1 MRIGVFASEAA
12 HLTASLRGLDG
23 MHDNPGYDEAAGR
36 SNCSRK
42 TEIENSQLENADLRH
57 GRERRKVTKIAFRT
71 AWKSMR
77 GLEPVQNPSVM
88 PVK

>member
-57 GRERRKVTKIAFRT
+57 GRERRKVTKIDFRT
-71 AWKSMR
+71 AWKSSG
-77 GLEPVQNPSVM
+77 GLEPAQNPSV
-88 PVK
+88 VSVE